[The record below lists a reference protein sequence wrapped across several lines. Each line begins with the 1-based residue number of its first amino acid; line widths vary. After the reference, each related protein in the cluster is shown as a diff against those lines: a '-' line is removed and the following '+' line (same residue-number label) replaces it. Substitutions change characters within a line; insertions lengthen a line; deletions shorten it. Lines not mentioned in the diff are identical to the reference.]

1 MKSEKIEKIVEVV
14 KNAVEKDGISGA
26 VIKVG
31 RGDQILLHRAFG
43 YKKQFPK
50 ENGKEVMELDT
61 IFDIASMTKI
71 IATWPSVIKL
81 IDLGLLSFD
90 DKLEKFF
97 PGVVNSTVGQITIK
111 HLLTHTSGLQAKTY
125 LKQYGSKKE
134 DILSGILN
142 ADTDYI
148 TGEKVVYS
156 NRPFILLGFIIEQ
169 ITSMTL
175 SQYVTK
181 NIWQPL
187 GMNNT
192 MFIPP
197 DYITTKIASTE
208 CNNDLTFCK
217 RGVVHDENADWLGGI
232 AGHAGVFSN
241 SEDLSNFCQMILSCG
256 NFKNQKILECKSI
269 KASLVNSTEGLNESR
284 GIAWNI
290 FTEDSKTIYGH
301 YGFTGTS
308 MWIYPDD
315 NTYFILLTN
324 RVHPSRESP
333 QLIDKLRKEILEI
346 IWGK

>member
-1 MKSEKIEKIVEVV
+1 MKSEKIEKIINVV

-26 VIKVG
+26 VIMVG
-31 RGDQILLHRAFG
+31 KGDQILLHRAFG
-43 YKKQFPK
+43 HKKQFPK
-50 ENGKEVMELDT
+50 ENGKELMKLDT

-81 IDLGLLSFD
+81 IDSGLLSFD

-97 PGVVNSTVGQITIK
+97 PTVKNSIVGKITIK

-125 LKQYGSKKE
+125 LKQYGGKKE
-134 DILSGILN
+134 DIISGILT
-142 ADTDYI
+142 AETDY
-148 TGEKVVYS
+148 TAGEKVVYS

-169 ITSMTL
+169 ITGMTL

-187 GMNNT
+187 EMNST
-192 MFIPP
+192 MFNPP
-197 DYITTKIASTE
+197 NSFISKIASTE
-208 CNNDLTFCK
+208 CNNSLTICK
-217 RGVVHDENADWLGGI
+217 CGVVHDENADWLGGI

-241 SEDLSNFCQMILSCG
+241 GGDLSNFCQMILACG

-269 KASLVNSTEGLNESR
+269 KASLINSTEGLNEPR

-290 FTEDSKTIYGH
+290 FTENNKTVYGH

-308 MWIYPDD
+308 IWIYPDD
-315 NTYFILLTN
+315 NMYFILLTN
-324 RVHPSRESP
+324 RVHPTRELP
-333 QLIDKLRKEILEI
+333 QSIEKLRKEVLQI